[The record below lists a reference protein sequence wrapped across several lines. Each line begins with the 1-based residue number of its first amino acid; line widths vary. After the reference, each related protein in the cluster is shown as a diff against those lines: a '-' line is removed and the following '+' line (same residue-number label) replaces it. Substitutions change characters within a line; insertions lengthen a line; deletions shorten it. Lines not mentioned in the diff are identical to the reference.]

1 MSEAG
6 TPFDSGHWR
15 NRAIKRALEQ
25 GGLRKINAHD
35 LRHSHAGLLIR
46 AGESLAY
53 VRDQLGHQSIKV
65 AVDIHGHLAPEGNK
79 AAVDRLDDDSHTTI
93 RNLSATNNNN
103 KEKGL
108 SQQAKPFF
116 LTGGVEGT

>member
-6 TPFDSGHWR
+6 TPFDSGQWR

-35 LRHSHAGLLIR
+35 LRNSHAGLLIR

-65 AVDIHGHLAPEGNK
+65 AVDIYGHLAPEGNK